1 MSAEN
6 PAKNTDSTGPFDL
19 EKLRELIALMEEHG
33 LTEIDLRRQD
43 QRWKL
48 RRGPAEAAQLVPAGG
63 YPASAT
69 HMAAPPS
76 SSAATPAATA
86 PPAPPPDDKNI
97 VTIKSPTVGT
107 YFEASSPGDPPFVT
121 LGSQVVQDAVVC
133 IIEAMKVFN
142 QITADVNGAIT
153 EILVKN
159 GDPVEF
165 GQALFRVR
173 LG

>member
-1 MSAEN
+1 MAAEN
-6 PAKNTDSTGPFDL
+6 PANKADVTGPFDL
-19 EKLRELIALMEEHG
+19 EKLRELIALMEAHG

-48 RRGPAEAAQLVPAGG
+48 RRGPAEVTQLIPAGS
-63 YPASAT
+63 YPASAV
-69 HMAAPPS
+69 HMAAPP
-76 SSAATPAATA
+76 APAAAPAAA
-86 PPAPPPDDKNI
+86 PPAAPPPDDKNI

-107 YFEASSPGDPPFVT
+107 YFEAPAPGDPPFVT
-121 LGSQVVQDAVVC
+121 VGSKVVHDAVVC

-142 QITADVNGAIT
+142 QITAEVNGTIT
-153 EILVKN
+153 EVMVKN

-165 GQALFRVR
+165 GQPLFRVR

>member
-6 PAKNTDSTGPFDL
+6 PAKDTDSTGPFDL
-19 EKLRELIALMEEHG
+19 EKLRALIALMEAHG

-48 RRGPAEAAQLVPAGG
+48 RRGPAEVTQLVPAAG
-63 YPASAT
+63 YPASAL
-69 HMAAPPS
+69 HLAASPSAPVAAPP
-76 SSAATPAATA
+76 ATPL
-86 PPAPPPDDKNI
+86 PDDKNI

-107 YFEASSPGDPPFVT
+107 YFEAPSPGDPAFVT
-121 LGSQVVQDAVVC
+121 VGALVVHDAVVC

-142 QITADVNGAIT
+142 QITADVKGTIT